1 MGHSA
6 NTFWERAAAY
16 AALKR
21 HISDERAIEVLDDLV
36 AEEVARARELEAFA
50 AQRSP
55 RFASGFAC
63 TQPSA
68 TVAIA
73 LSESSTN

>member
-16 AALKR
+16 EALKR

-36 AEEVARARELEAFA
+36 TEEISRALELEAFA
-50 AQRSP
+50 APRSF
-55 RFASGFAC
+55 FAGGQVG
-63 TQPSA
+63 TLPNEP
-68 TVAIA
+68 VAMA
-73 LSESSTN
+73 SSEWLVH